1 MGTHNKYNHIV
12 YSFTLV
18 ELMIVI
24 AILAVLTAFVVFVIQ
39 PNKLIAQANDSKRVT
54 EMDSIV
60 KAIEYIAI

>member
-1 MGTHNKYNHIV
+1 MKTHNKYNHIV